1 MELLLLRSALNMI
14 VRCVCGGWVSI
25 FVNSNGDSFRA
36 CSTFWPHQ
44 RWHRTRLDGSRV
56 CVASLDNS
64 HSHVFHRAR
73 AFSRF
78 VCPTSAAVLSTRI
91 DDHSYTLRC
100 WEQTM
105 HQAKRVSPF
114 KSFVEE
120 LPRSLVQ
127 TYHLLAIVAAG
138 CIWRAA
144 KNITTLHVTSRHWRV
159 ERVFHVV
166 TDLAMLLT
174 GP

>member
-1 MELLLLRSALNMI
+1 MLSFDLRELQWRQLSSLLHSLTTPALA
-14 VRCVCGGWVSI
+14 
-25 FVNSNGDSFRA
+25 SNALGCFS
-36 CSTFWPHQ
+36 C
-44 RWHRTRLDGSRV
+44 V

-64 HSHVFHRAR
+64 HSRVFHRAR
-73 AFSRF
+73 EFSRF
-78 VCPTSAAVLSTRI
+78 VCPTNAAVPSTRN
-91 DDHSYTLRC
+91 DDYSYTLRC

-105 HQAKRVSPF
+105 HQAKGGSPF

-127 TYHLLAIVAAG
+127 TYNLLAIVAAG

-166 TDLAMLLT
+166 PDLAMLLT
-174 GP
+174 VHKKS